1 MIIRQ
6 AELCRRLVTDI
17 AEHRVCLHEQGVDA
31 RSRVMPPCMKL
42 PAHVSVMGIS
52 AMLPSTPMSSGVW
65 MSASVSTCST
75 GELLGVRPS
84 LFAQTTARFMCMSV
98 IVACTRLRFVLPAL
112 VVLCLQAH
120 GFTTAW
126 TAVVAEML
134 ERGSAK
140 SLDPAWSLC
149 LEHLFMCGASHD

>member
-31 RSRVMPPCMKL
+31 CSSVMPPRMKL
-42 PAHVSVMGIS
+42 PAHVSVMDIS
-52 AMLPSTPMSSGVW
+52 AMPPIYLDACGRLAEYIDPHMPNHRIAKGPTP
-65 MSASVSTCST
+65 
-75 GELLGVRPS
+75 
-84 LFAQTTARFMCMSV
+84 LFAQTTVRFMCMSL
-98 IVACTRLRFVLPAL
+98 IVACPRLRFVLPVA
-112 VVLCLQAH
+112 LCLEAH

-126 TAVVAEML
+126 TTVAANVL
-134 ERGSAK
+134 ERGLAK

-149 LEHLFMCGASHD
+149 LRASVHVWSQS